1 MSGLSLLAELLTR
14 TRQFGAQFGVEL
26 VLGHVLDGL
35 RRGDL
40 GASLRLGVQELRL
53 VDRPCDEGA
62 ERGRKTGYAFRGSA
76 SKLDY
81 SNWRKKHWLPALE
94 LAGLAPLRFHDLR
107 HTYASFLVAA
117 GYSIAEIAVLM
128 GHEDPSTTMI
138 YAHLLPPVDPERLG
152 RALPR
157 LG

>member
-1 MSGLSLLAELLTR
+1 MAFGAATLGRAFGLASRNFGLSIAHATNVS
-14 TRQFGAQFGVEL
+14 TTSTASC
-26 VLGHVLDGL
+26 
-35 RRGDL
+35 RRL
-40 GASLRLGVQELRL
+40 
-53 VDRPCDEGA
+53 EGA